1 MDMVPWA
8 TGFPIRGVHPEVDPA
23 DRTTLR
29 RQIVP
34 HIRNGEP
41 SRWRS
46 TGVEQVVNRMP
57 AVGRDLPRSQGLRE
71 SLRTC

>member
-8 TGFPIRGVHPEVDPA
+8 TGFPIRGVHPVVDPA
-23 DRTTLR
+23 DSTTLT

-34 HIRNGEP
+34 HSRNGDTA
-41 SRWRS
+41 RGLS
-46 TGVEQVVNRMP
+46 TGVEQVGNRMP

-71 SLRTC
+71 RLRLG